1 MQAGDRVKAVSGQ
14 HAGET
19 GMLVVLDDDGV
30 AVLILDSSQTEARM
44 FARDLTLSKAR
55 VVGIDRCC
63 SSHVIPTTW

>member
-1 MQAGDRVKAVSGQ
+1 
-14 HAGET
+14 
-19 GMLVVLDDDGV
+19 MLVVLDDDGV